1 LRQDYYCQITA
12 FIMPSKKTK
21 TLTFEQSLTEL
32 ETIVQNLE
40 QGELSLE
47 ESINL
52 FERGLTLS
60 KLSQEKLQEAEQK
73 ISILLNENGQTQLKD
88 FQLSEQDQAE

>member
-1 LRQDYYCQITA
+1 
-12 FIMPSKKTK
+12 MPSKKMK
-21 TLTFEQSLTEL
+21 NLTFEQSLTEL

-52 FERGLTLS
+52 FERGLALS
-60 KLSQEKLQEAEQK
+60 KISQDKLQEAEQK
-73 ISILLNENGQTQLKD
+73 VKILLHENGQAQLSD
-88 FQLSEQDQAE
+88 FQLSVQEQAE